1 MKRFWIIIGCV
12 LLVLSGIE
20 SFAANTMTDLTK
32 SLVRLHVRAEDDSAT
47 AQENKLK
54 VRDRIIEVF
63 GAELSAQKDTETV
76 RTYIRTH
83 LNEFEAVAEEEL
95 RRLGADNDVTVSFEK
110 TSFNT
115 REYGDI
121 RLPAGTYD
129 ALNIVIGKGEGKN
142 WWCVLFPP
150 LCFVED
156 AKGALP
162 AESEA
167 LLKKNL
173 DTDTYELIQKD
184 GSLKVELR
192 FKLVELWETA
202 KLKTALGGS
211 K

>member
-1 MKRFWIIIGCV
+1 MKRFWIIMGCV
-12 LLVLSGIE
+12 LLILSGLE

-32 SLVRLHVRAEDDSAT
+32 SLVRLHVLAEDDSVT

-63 GAELSAQKDTETV
+63 GAELSSQTDTNAV
-76 RTYIRTH
+76 KAYIRSH
-83 LNEFEAVAEEEL
+83 LNEFESVAEEEL
-95 RRLGADNDVTVSFEK
+95 RRLGADNDVTVSFAK
-110 TSFNT
+110 TAFNT

-211 K
+211 R